1 MNRKIIFILV
11 GPTAS
16 GKTSVSI
23 ELAKKIDAEII
34 SADSRQIYRNI
45 SIVAAVPPLEERKGI
60 SHHLLETLELEE
72 EYSAGK
78 FELDASKIAK
88 DIFAS
93 GKNVIVTGGSGLYIK
108 ALVYGIFQG
117 ETKDLKIRD
126 ELNLMLLEKGKEY
139 LYEELKKVDPESASK
154 MSPEF
159 HRRVLRALEVYYTTG
174 KRISSLRANI
184 PEREF
189 DFIQFGLLIDRPLLY
204 KRINNRV
211 DEMIDKGLIDEVKKL
226 RGKYDYKK
234 INSLNTVG
242 IKEVYKYLEGEYDYE
257 TAIKM
262 LKQNTRRYAKRQMT
276 WFRKDK
282 RIHWIKEEET
292 DSAAEIAGN
301 IYKQIN
307 DKI

>member
-45 SIVAAVPPLEERKGI
+45 SIAAAVPSLEERKGI

-88 DIFAS
+88 DILAS
-93 GKNVIVTGGSGLYIK
+93 GKNVIVSGGSGLYIK
-108 ALVYGIFQG
+108 ALVDGIFQG

-126 ELNLMLLEKGKEY
+126 DLNLMLIEKGKEY
-139 LYEELKKVDPESASK
+139 LYEELKKVDPEAASK

-204 KRINNRV
+204 KRINSRV

-226 RGKYDYKK
+226 RERYDYKK

-282 RIHWIKEEET
+282 RIHWIKAEET
-292 DSAAEIAGN
+292 DSAEEIAEK

>member
-1 MNRKIIFILV
+1 M

-45 SIVAAVPPLEERKGI
+45 SIAAAVPSLEERKGI

-88 DIFAS
+88 DILAS
-93 GKNVIVTGGSGLYIK
+93 GKNVIVSGGSGLYIK
-108 ALVYGIFQG
+108 ALVDGIFQC

-126 ELNLMLLEKGKEY
+126 DLNLMLIEKGKEY
-139 LYEELKKVDPESASK
+139 LYEELKKVDPEAASK

-204 KRINNRV
+204 KRINGRV

-226 RGKYDYKK
+226 RERYDYKK

-242 IKEVYKYLEGEYDYE
+242 IKEVYKYLEGEYDFE

-282 RIHWIKEEET
+282 RIHWIKAEET
-292 DSAAEIAGN
+292 DSATEIAEK

>member
-45 SIVAAVPPLEERKGI
+45 SIAAAVPSIEERKGI

-78 FELDASKIAK
+78 FELDASIIAK
-88 DIFAS
+88 DILAS
-93 GKNVIVTGGSGLYIK
+93 GKNVIITGGSGLYIK
-108 ALVYGIFQG
+108 ALVDGIFQG

-126 ELNLMLLEKGKEY
+126 DLNLMLLEKGKEY
-139 LYEELKKVDPESASK
+139 LYEELKKVDPEAASK

-292 DSAAEIAGN
+292 DSAAEIAGK